1 MPSLT
6 KCVDRDRHPI
16 LGLRMPFA
24 LGNLQMN
31 RQDSVA
37 DNSGWG
43 VIPINDDYG
52 SLRLSQRGKES
63 ATHQDDQQA
72 TSEVRF

>member
-1 MPSLT
+1 
-6 KCVDRDRHPI
+6 
-16 LGLRMPFA
+16 
-24 LGNLQMN
+24 MN

-43 VIPINDDYG
+43 VIPINDDCG

>member
-1 MPSLT
+1 
-6 KCVDRDRHPI
+6 
-16 LGLRMPFA
+16 
-24 LGNLQMN
+24 MN